1 MDETPLIRLATVAD
15 VSAIAGLTAAAYGV
29 YVERIGREPAPMLA
43 DHDALVAAGDVWVA
57 EVGGA
62 VVGALVVRDAE
73 QALLLESVA
82 VAPAAQGEGVGGAL
96 IGHAE
101 HLAAER
107 GLGAVEL
114 YTNAKMTENLRLYP
128 RLGYDQV
135 GRRRQ
140 DGYDRVYFR
149 KLVRPAG

>member
-1 MDETPLIRLATVAD
+1 MDEAPLIRPATAAD
-15 VSAIAGLTAAAYGV
+15 VSAIAGLTAAAYRV

-43 DHDALVAAGDVWVA
+43 DHDALVAAGEVWVA
-57 EVGGA
+57 EVGGTVA
-62 VVGALVVRDAE
+62 GALVVRDAE

-82 VAPAAQGEGVGGAL
+82 VAPAAQGQGVGGAL
-96 IGHAE
+96 IRHAE

-107 GLGAVEL
+107 GLGAIEL
-114 YTNAKMTENLRLYP
+114 YTNARMTENLRLYP